1 MHNNNEHHT
10 IFDHGLQLRTHVDVL
25 GDVVDELLGPEDL
38 CGNDTGGRFV
48 EFETL
53 TLASFINRKTR
64 NNLIAEACL
73 DLIMYS
79 TGSIL
84 TISRVIQP
92 RA

>member
-1 MHNNNEHHT
+1 M
-10 IFDHGLQLRTHVDVL
+10 L

-38 CGNDTGGRFV
+38 RGNDTGGRFV
-48 EFETL
+48 DVETL

-64 NNLIAEACL
+64 NNRMAEACL

-79 TGSIL
+79 TGSID
-84 TISRVIQP
+84 TTSNAIQP